1 VVAGD
6 FNMILTASNKNNAN
20 LNSDHGNVQKMG

>member
-1 VVAGD
+1 
-6 FNMILTASNKNNAN
+6 MILTASNKNNAN